1 MGTKITIMAEDT
13 EVVEEEVSETTTT
26 TTTPATEWATATQA
40 EVAVEA
46 AWAAEEVDSVEDMGP
61 EARADPAGL
70 AADLVEV
77 AVEPFIS
84 YTCVGYHSE

>member
-1 MGTKITIMAEDT
+1 MIMAEDT

-26 TTTPATEWATATQA
+26 TTTPVTAWATVTPA
-40 EVAVEA
+40 EEAVEA
-46 AWAAEEVDSVEDMGP
+46 AWAAEEVDSVVDMDL
-61 EARADPAGL
+61 EALADPADL
-70 AADLVEV
+70 AVDLVEV

>member
-1 MGTKITIMAEDT
+1 MIMAEDM
-13 EVVEEEVSETTTT
+13 EVVEEEEVSETTTT
-26 TTTPATEWATATQA
+26 TTTPATAWATVTPA
-40 EVAVEA
+40 EVVVEA
-46 AWAAEEVDSVEDMGP
+46 AWAAEEVDSVVDMDL
-61 EARADPAGL
+61 EALADPADL

>member
-1 MGTKITIMAEDT
+1 MAEVT
-13 EVVEEEVSETTTT
+13 EVVAEVSETTTT
-26 TTTPATEWATATQA
+26 TTTPATAWATATPA
-40 EVAVEA
+40 AEA
-46 AWAAEEVDSVEDMGP
+46 AWAAEEVDSVVDMDL
-61 EARADPAGL
+61 EALADPADL

>member
-1 MGTKITIMAEDT
+1 MIMAEDM
-13 EVVEEEVSETTTT
+13 EVVEEEEVSETTTT
-26 TTTPATEWATATQA
+26 TTTPATAWATATPA
-40 EVAVEA
+40 EAVAEA
-46 AWAAEEVDSVEDMGP
+46 AWAAEEVDSVVDMDP
-61 EARADPAGL
+61 EALADPADL